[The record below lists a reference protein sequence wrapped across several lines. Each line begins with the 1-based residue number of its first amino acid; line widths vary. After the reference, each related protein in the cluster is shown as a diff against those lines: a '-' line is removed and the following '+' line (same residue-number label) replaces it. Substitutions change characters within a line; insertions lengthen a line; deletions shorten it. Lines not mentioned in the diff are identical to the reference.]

1 MNNKPTHTAYY
12 VKDLEEKDGMPAR
25 GVWREIGAA
34 WPNKDGDGYTIILE
48 AFPASGKVIIRKR
61 KEKPAEENQEQAA

>member
-1 MNNKPTHTAYY
+1 MNNKPTHTAYD

-34 WPNKDGDGYTIILE
+34 WPNKPTHPLGLYGEED
-48 AFPASGKVIIRKR
+48 IR
-61 KEKPAEENQEQAA
+61 ET